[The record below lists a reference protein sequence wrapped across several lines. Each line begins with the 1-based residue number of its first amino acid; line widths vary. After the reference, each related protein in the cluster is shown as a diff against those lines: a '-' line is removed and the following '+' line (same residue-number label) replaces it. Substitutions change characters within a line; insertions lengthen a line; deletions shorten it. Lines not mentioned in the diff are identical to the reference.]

1 MRSTKAARPTQPVRS
16 SLAARAAVH
25 AALGEP
31 VRLTIVDELA
41 ASDRSPRDLAE
52 RLGIPSNLLAHH
64 LDVLEGVGLIT
75 RSASAG
81 DGRRKYVRL
90 DHRPLASLGLGAHQ
104 PRGEV
109 LFLCTHN
116 SARSQLAAAVWS
128 SRAGQSASSA
138 GTHPADRIDRRAIA
152 AAKRAGVPMAA
163 ARPRPIGPIGPGVQV
178 VTVCDRAHEELE
190 PGPTWWHWSIPDPVA
205 IGSARAFDRVIEELE
220 QRIALVAPGRAH
232 EQADE
237 EAHEQSRDQER

>member
-1 MRSTKAARPTQPVRS
+1 MVSDGRHT
-16 SLAARAAVH
+16 RAAVH

-31 VRLTIVDELA
+31 VRLAIVDELA
-41 ASDRSPRDLAE
+41 ASDRSPKELGE

-64 LDVLEGVGLIT
+64 LDVLEAVGLIK

-81 DGRRKYVRL
+81 DGRRKYIRL
-90 DHRPLASLGLGAHQ
+90 DHRPLASLAVGGHE

-128 SRAGQSASSA
+128 NRVGRPASSA
-138 GTHPADRIDRRAIA
+138 GTRPADRIDRRAIA
-152 AAKRAGVPMAA
+152 AARRAGVPLADA
-163 ARPRPIGPIGPGVQV
+163 QPRPIGTIGAGVQV
-178 VTVCDRAHEELE
+178 VTVCDRAHEELV

-205 IGSARAFDRVIEELE
+205 VGSAGAFDRVIEELE
-220 QRIALVAPGRAH
+220 QRIALVAPATGHDQDTRGPGR
-232 EQADE
+232 
-237 EAHEQSRDQER
+237 